1 MRAGS
6 WLWELRVKVSEGVG
20 LRGAGSGRAARHPKL
35 AGALCELGKA
45 APLCSFQ
52 PPLAPQPGRHFH
64 QCTACPTSG
73 GRPTA
78 SLQER
83 AVRPGAP
90 ICPSLSHL
98 CGPRGFTGAPALPQ
112 AGPKKRVPRP
122 WRPSRTSTRRWGCQR
137 TWWPC
142 CPSQVPLRAP
152 PLPKPR
158 PVKAPPLPEPRS
170 APSPES
176 WEVPAGG
183 SPVSQGCVGR
193 AGGEWGCRPQRVPWH
208 GEGLQEAGCSPSQ
221 TSLSGPSVFLQ
232 MCAPRGTGTHP
243 EGSGEPVW
251 PFPGRGQGSTSLP
264 LSRACVPGP
273 PPSHLLRSAHAD
285 PPASLVLPGYSLLCL
300 QPALTHDLFQGSLS

>member
-1 MRAGS
+1 MNQESSPRGEAGVRAGS
-6 WLWELRVKVSEGVG
+6 WLWELRIKVSEGVG

-98 CGPRGFTGAPALPQ
+98 CDPRGFTGAPALPQ

-152 PLPKPR
+152 PLPKPL
-158 PVKAPPLPEPRS
+158 PCQSPALQKAPPR
-170 APSPES
+170 
-176 WEVPAGG
+176 
-183 SPVSQGCVGR
+183 
-193 AGGEWGCRPQRVPWH
+193 
-208 GEGLQEAGCSPSQ
+208 
-221 TSLSGPSVFLQ
+221 
-232 MCAPRGTGTHP
+232 
-243 EGSGEPVW
+243 
-251 PFPGRGQGSTSLP
+251 
-264 LSRACVPGP
+264 
-273 PPSHLLRSAHAD
+273 
-285 PPASLVLPGYSLLCL
+285 
-300 QPALTHDLFQGSLS
+300 